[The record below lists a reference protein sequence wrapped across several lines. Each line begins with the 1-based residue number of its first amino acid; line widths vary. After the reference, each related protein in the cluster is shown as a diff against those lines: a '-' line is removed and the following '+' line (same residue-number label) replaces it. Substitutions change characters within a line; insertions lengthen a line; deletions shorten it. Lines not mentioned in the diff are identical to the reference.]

1 MNPVEAPNSNTPPA
15 IIHLPASGAVDLC
28 FVLLHGL
35 GADAA
40 SMEPVR
46 AALRTQYP
54 QAALVSLNAP
64 LSLAEGGQ
72 AWFAVEDLNDLDADV
87 LEQRLAE
94 RLDQALP
101 ALVQRVQAWAQHFEL
116 DWERIALVGF
126 SQGATMALEA
136 VQAQDRLAG
145 RVLAFSGG
153 HVRVPERAPHEVSLH
168 LLHGLDDALVPYPP
182 VVSMARTLV
191 SLGADVTAD
200 VLPGVGHELHPKLVD
215 KAMEQLRTF
224 LPARMWRAAQEAA
237 AEQAQQAKH

>member
-1 MNPVEAPNSNTPPA
+1 MNSVTPQESNIPPA
-15 IIHLPASGAVDLC
+15 LVHLPASGPVDLC

-46 AALRTQYP
+46 AALRAQYP
-54 QAALVSLNAP
+54 QAALVSLNGP

-72 AWFAVEDLNDLDADV
+72 AWFAVEGLNDLDAEV

-101 ALVQRVQAWAQHFEL
+101 ALVQRVQAWAKHFEL
-116 DWERIALVGF
+116 DWERVALAGF
-126 SQGATMALEA
+126 SQGATLALEA

-153 HVRVPERAPHEVSLH
+153 HVRVPQHAPHEVSIH

-182 VVSMARTLV
+182 VVNMARTLV
-191 SLGADVTAD
+191 SLGADITAD

-215 KAMEQLRTF
+215 KAMEQLRSF
-224 LPARMWRAAQEAA
+224 LPARLWRAAQAAA
-237 AEQAQQAKH
+237 AEQDQQVKH